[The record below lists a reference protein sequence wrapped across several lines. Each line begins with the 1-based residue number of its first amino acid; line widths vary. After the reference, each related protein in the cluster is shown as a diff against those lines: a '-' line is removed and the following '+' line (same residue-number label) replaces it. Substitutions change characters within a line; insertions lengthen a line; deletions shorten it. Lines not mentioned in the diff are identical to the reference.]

1 MVTKTKKSGS
11 KSGTRKVAKKK
22 TTKTTAKKAPSNTAL
37 LKKVAVVSDSNKT
50 LSKEIKSMTK
60 IFADNQKILISIKNM
75 IDTVSSTLEQIQ
87 KQSRQINI
95 IEEDTQKLFSGLN
108 QVRGQSKLVTKI
120 NEQTNRLQDKIAK
133 IVESQKSHPETEK
146 LMQKVSESIDSIRNN
161 SKMIMKISERI
172 DNVRDDLTKVSEKA
186 GTSLIGTEIGMIRKK
201 IESISG
207 KAEQIESLRGVI
219 GNLKQDLESVVSK
232 ASSGSGITDQI
243 DEIKRNIQSIS
254 SRTGNLGGDITSL
267 KDELGSIASKTQEKI
282 SGLSEILNRSDV
294 ASSEFNKKT
303 NQIIQELQGIKN
315 VTNKASEGT
324 SKEVLA
330 LLKLSEFQ
338 SNIRMQSESKYGTLD
353 ELEQMATQTSEMVNL
368 FDKLAIETNKKI
380 ALPHEVRRWAVSKI
394 MDCADRWEI
403 RFSDVYKLLANQL
416 GNELL
421 KEAIRLQQ
429 VRDIFGIRA
438 VEEIRQELNLS

>member
-353 ELEQMATQTSEMVNL
+353 DLEQMATQTSEMVNL

-416 GNELL
+416 GNELF